1 MIFHQM
7 VGICMGPF
15 FDSSRDVAMATNFG
29 QIWQTKFR
37 SAPWH
42 FEMDWNITMLMNGFV
57 APMIPLHHVQT
68 W

>member
-1 MIFHQM
+1 
-7 VGICMGPF
+7 MGPF

-42 FEMDWNITMLMNGFV
+42 FEMDLEYHNVDERLCSTNDPSASCTNLVN
-57 APMIPLHHVQT
+57 
-68 W
+68 